1 MPGARRGNTDLYNR
15 ADISALGVLV
25 NTQGTIHKVQCTF
38 LRRQE
43 DQRAKKNILGLNFL
57 CLKMCILFH
66 SL

>member
-43 DQRAKKNILGLNFL
+43 DQRAKKHFRFKFFA
-57 CLKMCILFH
+57 LKCAFYFIP
-66 SL
+66 S